1 MTALSVRILA
11 LKLFLTPKSFVLSVG
26 FAFVFF
32 LIASILANIKNVA
45 SVLQA
50 PYTFIVKAKLLGII
64 LFEGTFTS
72 MGIVDGLFLL
82 TIAILFG
89 LNLSLVV
96 SKLSSIKKGG
106 RLSVVFG
113 TGVFSIISAGCASCG
128 LSAAS
133 LLGLGGALAFLPFH
147 GIEFYVLSLIILII
161 SLWVNLGAFA
171 RFCKL

>member
-11 LKLFLTPKSFVLSVG
+11 LKLFLTPKSFILSSC

-32 LIASILANIKNVA
+32 LTASILANIKNVA

-50 PYTFIVKAKLLGII
+50 PYALFIKAKLLSII
-64 LFEGTFTS
+64 LFEGTLTS

-89 LNLSLVV
+89 LNLALVV
-96 SKLSSIKKGG
+96 SKLSAIKKGG

-113 TGVFSIISAGCASCG
+113 TGVFSVISAGCASCG

-133 LLGLGGALAFLPFH
+133 LLGLGGAFAFLPFH
-147 GIEFYVLSLIILII
+147 GIEFYVLSLIILLI

-171 RFCKL
+171 KACRL